1 MTSNEI
7 SSAVELR
14 AQTAEDAAFVDG
26 LVRGHLAAALAGAP
40 GLDPGPL
47 LEMQVRSREMMLGH
61 RFPGLERRV
70 GWIDGAP
77 VAGLLTGPLDG
88 ALHVVEII
96 IAPEAR
102 RRGVGAAILN
112 QVIAEARASDRDATA
127 FIFASN
133 TASLGLFASAG
144 FTVDLPP
151 GAAQATATLR
161 TAINVTQDMAV

>member
-1 MTSNEI
+1 MASNEI

-26 LVRGHLAAALAGAP
+26 LVRGHLGAVLAGAP
-40 GLDPGPL
+40 GLDAGPL
-47 LEMQVRSREMMLGH
+47 LEMQVRSREMMLGQ
-61 RFPGLERRV
+61 RFPDLERRV

-77 VAGLLTGPLDG
+77 VAVLLTGSLDG

-102 RRGVGAAILN
+102 RRGVGAAILK
-112 QVIAEARASDRDATA
+112 QVIAEARASGRDATA
-127 FIFASN
+127 SIFASN

-161 TAINVTQDMAV
+161 TDIKVTQDMAI